1 MQTQRKRSVACA
13 TLVAAFLVGL
23 SAPIA
28 GAQMPPLS
36 VVGPGGGGAMFHP
49 TISPHDYR
57 EVLVACDMTGSYI
70 THDAGRSWRMFNLNG
85 PARFFV
91 FDPLNP
97 RTIYVGT
104 SVLWRSDDDAQ
115 SWQLVWPRPSAV
127 EGVRMS
133 SDHADQTVL
142 ARDNALG
149 TIVALAV
156 DPADSK
162 QLVAATANNGS
173 FALFQSNNRG
183 ADWRKITDLPQTSLQ
198 LWIDPNSPRRNRD
211 LYVADSAGISARKR
225 GVWSRHITEHH
236 LVEASAG
243 FSRKSGVRIYAAT
256 GLEVL
261 VSNDGGATWK
271 TAPLPGTGAHL
282 TSIAA
287 APLNTDV
294 AYVSY
299 SDLQIA
305 GQSWLGV
312 ARTVDGG
319 KSWSLPWQ
327 EGAHAS
333 PNIHDAWLTA
343 QFDPGWGANPHGLAV
358 AAQDPKLV
366 YGTDDGRTMQ
376 STNGGESWQAVYS
389 RQMPGGGW
397 QSTGLNVTTNYGYL
411 FDPFDLRRQFIPST
425 DIGLSRSEDGGISW
439 IRSMNGVPAEWSN
452 TNYWLV
458 FDPAVPGKVWGAMS
472 GVHDLPRPKMW
483 RHTSVEQF
491 QGGVCISMDG
501 ARTWKLSNAGMP
513 PAAVTHILLD
523 TTSPAGKRVLWATAV
538 GRGVYRSIDD
548 GARWTLKNEGITQQN
563 PLAWRLTRSPD
574 QSLYLVIARRSEDG
588 SIGNAGD
595 GALYRSV
602 DGAETWAPVPLPA
615 GTNGPSG
622 LAIDPAN
629 PHRMYLAAWG
639 RSVGNRGQ
647 GGGIF
652 LTVDGGST
660 WKQVLDHDQ
669 HVYDITI
676 DPNDPGILYASGFES
691 STWRSTDR
699 GEHWTR
705 LEGYNFKWSHRV
717 VPDPANP
724 HMIYVS
730 TFGGG
735 VWHGPSQ
742 GAPGQTD
749 IATPV
754 LQPAY

>member
-1 MQTQRKRSVACA
+1 
-13 TLVAAFLVGL
+13 
-23 SAPIA
+23 
-28 GAQMPPLS
+28 
-36 VVGPGGGGAMFHP
+36 MFHP
-49 TISPHDYR
+49 AISPHDSR

-91 FDPLNP
+91 FDPLRP
-97 RTIYVGT
+97 GTIYTGT
-104 SVLWRSDDDAQ
+104 SVLWRSDDDGQ
-115 SWQLVWPRPSAV
+115 SWRLVWPRPSTV
-127 EGVRMS
+127 QGVNMS
-133 SDHADQTVL
+133 ADHADQTVL

-162 QLVAATANNGS
+162 QLVAATANNGH
-173 FALFQSNNRG
+173 FALFQSNSRG
-183 ADWRKITDLPQTSLQ
+183 EAWRKITDLPHTSLQ
-198 LWIDPNSPRRNRD
+198 IWIDPNSPRRNRD
-211 LYVADSAGISARKR
+211 LYVADSTGISARKH
-225 GVWSRHITEHH
+225 GVWSRHTTEHH
-236 LVEASAG
+236 LLEVTAG

-256 GLEVL
+256 GREVI
-261 VSNDGGATWK
+261 VSNDGGTTWEI
-271 TAPLPGTGAHL
+271 APLPGIGAHF

-287 APLNTDV
+287 AALNPDV
-294 AYVSY
+294 AYASY
-299 SDLQIA
+299 SDLQL
-305 GQSWLGV
+305 GGKSWLGV

-327 EGAHAS
+327 EGTNAS
-333 PNIHDAWLTA
+333 PNIHDAWLTSA
-343 QFDPGWGANPHGLAV
+343 FDPGWGANPHGLAV

-397 QSTGLNVTTNYGYL
+397 QSTGLNVTTNYGYF
-411 FDPFDLRRQFIPST
+411 FDPFDHRRQFIPST
-425 DIGLSRSEDGGISW
+425 DIGLSRSEDGGVSW
-439 IRSMNGVPAEWSN
+439 NRSMDGVPAEWSN

-458 FDPAVPGKVWGAMS
+458 FDPAIPGKVWGAMS

-483 RHTSVEQF
+483 RHTNVEQF
-491 QGGVCISMDG
+491 EGGVCISMDG
-501 ARTWKLSNAGMP
+501 ARSWKRSNAGMP

-523 TTSPAGKRVLWATAV
+523 PASPAGHRVLWATAM
-538 GRGVYRSIDD
+538 GRGVYKSIDD
-548 GARWTLKNEGITQQN
+548 GASWTLKNTGITQQN
-563 PLAWRLTRSPD
+563 PLAWRLTRSSD
-574 QSLYLVIARRSEDG
+574 QSLYLVVARRSEDG

-595 GALYRSV
+595 GALYHSI
-602 DGAETWAPVPLPA
+602 DGAETWMPVPLPA
-615 GTNGPSG
+615 GANGPSG

-629 PHRMYLAAWG
+629 PRRMYLAAWG
-639 RSVGNRGQ
+639 RSVGNRGE

-652 LTVDGGST
+652 LSVDGGST
-660 WKQVLDHDQ
+660 WKQVLDRDQ

-676 DPNDPGILYASGFES
+676 DPNDPKLIYASGFEAN
-691 STWRSTDR
+691 TWRSTDQ

-717 VPDPANP
+717 VPDPVNP
-724 HMIYVS
+724 RMIYIS

-749 IATPV
+749 IATPE
-754 LQPAY
+754 LQPAN